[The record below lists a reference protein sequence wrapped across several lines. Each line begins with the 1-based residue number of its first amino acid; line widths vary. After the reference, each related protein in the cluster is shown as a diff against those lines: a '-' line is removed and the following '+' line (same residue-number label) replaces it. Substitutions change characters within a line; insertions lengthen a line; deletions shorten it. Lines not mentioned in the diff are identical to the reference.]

1 MELDVSYTFTIFLN
15 FKSGRQ
21 GLRSKPFDKHCST
34 VHSILNEV
42 KLQIWPGLGSG
53 LWSGH
58 LCSFLTYKLETGW
71 LTVLSC
77 RAGRGFCNFLT
88 YLRR

>member
-1 MELDVSYTFTIFLN
+1 MELDVSYTFTINLN

-42 KLQIWPGLGSG
+42 KTANLARTWLWALARSSVQFPHLQIRD
-53 LWSGH
+53 
-58 LCSFLTYKLETGW
+58 W
-71 LTVLSC
+71 LADCAELQGRPRVL
-77 RAGRGFCNFLT
+77 
-88 YLRR
+88 